1 MSDLVRARMR
11 RGERVRVLTFYP
23 AFQFLTPFTIPQ
35 LAALRCFCYIDTG
48 PHLSDLSETLM
59 EFQENILGLI
69 GNTPLVR
76 LNRLARDVKA
86 KIFAKMENLN
96 PGFSVKDRIGVS
108 MIEVAEREGKL
119 KPGGTIIEAT
129 SGNTGIGL
137 ALAAAVKGYKCIF
150 VMTDK
155 ASVEKSR
162 YLKALGADVVITPV
176 SAKPGTP
183 DHYVSTAQRI
193 AAETPNSFYP
203 DQYSNP
209 ANPEAH
215 YRTTGPE
222 LWRQTEGKI
231 THFVA
236 GLGTGGTISGTGR
249 FLKEKDPSIKIIG
262 ADPYGSIFKTY
273 KETGKIVE
281 TTPYLVEGIGQ
292 EVVPPNVHIKYV
304 DEVINVTD
312 RDSFEMSRLL
322 GRLEGIFCGGST
334 GTNLAAALRVANGLD
349 ENAVVVFIVCDTGEH
364 YLTKHHSD
372 EWLKEKRLLEPQ
384 KITAG
389 LITGTK
395 KPQAPKSLVSVK
407 PSDTV
412 GEALAIMDDLGV
424 TQIPV
429 LEESRVVGSLR
440 ENRVLAKVVRD
451 RELLNSPVSEVMEAS
466 FPTVDVDASSSEV
479 TRRLQTSQAVLVEE
493 YGRIVGIITRHD
505 VLDLKLTH

>member
-1 MSDLVRARMR
+1 
-11 RGERVRVLTFYP
+11 
-23 AFQFLTPFTIPQ
+23 
-35 LAALRCFCYIDTG
+35 
-48 PHLSDLSETLM
+48 M

-69 GNTPLVR
+69 GNTPLVK
-76 LNRLARDVKA
+76 LNRLAKDVKA
-86 KIFAKMENLN
+86 QIFAKMESLN
-96 PGFSVKDRIGVS
+96 PGYSVKDRIGIA
-108 MIEVAEREGKL
+108 MIEAAERDGIL
-119 KPGGTIIEAT
+119 KPGGTVIEAT

-137 ALAAAVKGYKCIF
+137 ALVAAIKGYKCIF

-183 DHYVSTAQRI
+183 DHYVSTAKRI

-222 LWRQTEGKI
+222 VWLQTEGKI

-236 GLGTGGTISGTGR
+236 GIGTGGTISGTAR
-249 FLKEKDPSIKIIG
+249 YLKEKNPKIKIIG

-273 KETGKIVE
+273 KETGKLVE
-281 TTPYLVEGIGQ
+281 ATPYLVEGIGQ
-292 EVVPPNVHIKYV
+292 EIVPGNVHIKYV
-304 DEVINVTD
+304 DEVVNVTD
-312 RDSFEMSRLL
+312 GESFEMSRLL

-334 GTNLAAALRVANGLD
+334 GTNLAAALRIAKDLD
-349 ENAVVVFIVCDTGEH
+349 ENAIVVFIVCDTGEH

-384 KITAG
+384 KMTAG
-389 LITGTK
+389 LIAGTK
-395 KPQAPKSLVSVK
+395 KPQSPKSLVFVM
-407 PSDTV
+407 PADTV
-412 GEALAIMDDLGV
+412 GDALGKMDDLGL

-429 LEESRVVGSLR
+429 LEEGRAVGALR
-440 ENRVLAKVVRD
+440 ENRVLAKVVRN

-479 TRRLQTSQAVLVEE
+479 TRRLQTSPAVLVEE
-493 YGRIVGIITRHD
+493 YGRIIGIITRHD
-505 VLDLKLTH
+505 VLDLRLKNA

>member
-1 MSDLVRARMR
+1 MQV
-11 RGERVRVLTFYP
+11 
-23 AFQFLTPFTIPQ
+23 
-35 LAALRCFCYIDTG
+35 
-48 PHLSDLSETLM
+48 H
-59 EFQENILGLI
+59 ENVLGLI
-69 GNTPLVR
+69 GRTPLVR
-76 LNRLARDVKA
+76 LNRLARGVKA
-86 KIFAKMENLN
+86 KVFAKMENLN
-96 PGFSVKDRIGVS
+96 PGYSVKDRIGVA
-108 MIEVAEREGKL
+108 MIEAAEREGIL
-119 KPGGTIIEAT
+119 KPGGTVIEAT

-162 YLKALGADVVITPV
+162 YLKALGSDVVITPV

-183 DHYVSTAQRI
+183 DHYVSTARRI

-222 LWRQTEGKI
+222 VWEQTEGKI

-236 GLGTGGTISGTGR
+236 GLGTGGTISGTGK
-249 FLKEKDPSIKIIG
+249 FLKEKNPAIRIIG
-262 ADPYGSIFKTY
+262 ADPYGSIFKTF

-281 TTPYLVEGIGQ
+281 ATPYLVEGIGQ
-292 EVVPPNVHIKYV
+292 EIVPPNVHIKYV
-304 DEVINVTD
+304 DEVVNVTD
-312 RDSFEMSRLL
+312 RDSFEMSRML

-334 GTNLAAALRVANGLD
+334 GTNLAAALRVANTLD
-349 ENAVVVFIVCDTGEH
+349 DNAIMVFIVCDTGEH

-384 KITAG
+384 RITAG

-395 KPQAPKSLVSVK
+395 KPQAPKGLVSVT
-407 PSDTV
+407 STDTV
-412 GEALAIMDDLGV
+412 ADALEKMDDLGL

-429 LEESRVVGSLR
+429 LDEGRAIGSLR
-440 ENRVLAKVVRD
+440 ENRVLAKVVRN
-451 RELLNSPVSEVMEAS
+451 RELLTSPVSEVMEGS
-466 FPTVDVDASSSEV
+466 FPIVDVDASSSDV
-479 TRRLQTSQAVLVEE
+479 TKKLQTSPAVLVEE
-493 YGRIVGIITRHD
+493 YGRITGIITRHD
-505 VLDLKLTH
+505 VLDLKLTGGVN

>member
-1 MSDLVRARMR
+1 
-11 RGERVRVLTFYP
+11 
-23 AFQFLTPFTIPQ
+23 
-35 LAALRCFCYIDTG
+35 
-48 PHLSDLSETLM
+48 M

-69 GNTPLVR
+69 GNTPLVK
-76 LNRLARDVKA
+76 LNQLARNVKA
-86 KIFAKMENLN
+86 QVYAKMENLN
-96 PGFSVKDRIGVS
+96 PGYSVKDRIGVA
-108 MIEVAEREGKL
+108 MIEAAEREGIL
-119 KPGGTIIEAT
+119 KPGGTVIEAT

-183 DHYVSTAQRI
+183 DHYVSTAKRI
-193 AAETPNSFYP
+193 ASETPNSFYP

-249 FLKEKDPSIKIIG
+249 YLKEKDPNIRIIG

-273 KETGKIVE
+273 KETGKIIE

-292 EVVPPNVHIKYV
+292 EIVPANVHIKYV
-304 DEVINVTD
+304 DEVVNVTD
-312 RDSFEMSRLL
+312 RESFEMSRML
-322 GRLEGIFCGGST
+322 GRMEGIFCGGST
-334 GTNLAAALRVANGLD
+334 GTNLAAALRVASNLD
-349 ENAVVVFIVCDTGEH
+349 ENAIIVFIVCDTGEH
-364 YLTKHHSD
+364 YLSKHHSD

-389 LITGTK
+389 LISGTK
-395 KPQAPKSLVSVK
+395 KPQAPKTLVSVT
-407 PSDTV
+407 PANTV
-412 GEALAIMDDLGV
+412 AEALEKMDDLGL
-424 TQIPV
+424 TQMPV
-429 LEESRVVGSLR
+429 LEEGRAIGSLR
-440 ENRVLAKVVRD
+440 ENRVIAKVVRN

-466 FPTVDVDASSSEV
+466 FPTVDVDVSSSEV
-479 TRRLQTSQAVLVEE
+479 ARRLQTSAAVLVEE

-505 VLDLKLTH
+505 VLDLKNVGQ